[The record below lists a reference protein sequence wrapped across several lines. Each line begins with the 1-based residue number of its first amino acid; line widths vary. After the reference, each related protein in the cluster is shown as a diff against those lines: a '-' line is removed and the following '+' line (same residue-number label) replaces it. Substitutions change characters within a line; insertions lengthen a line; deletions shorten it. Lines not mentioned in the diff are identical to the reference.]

1 MDTFTRAAV
10 AAGPSFPAVE
20 SIGEDQF
27 RLALERAY
35 ADALQPGL
43 GLRITSEFGWLTA
56 TR

>member
-56 TR
+56 SR